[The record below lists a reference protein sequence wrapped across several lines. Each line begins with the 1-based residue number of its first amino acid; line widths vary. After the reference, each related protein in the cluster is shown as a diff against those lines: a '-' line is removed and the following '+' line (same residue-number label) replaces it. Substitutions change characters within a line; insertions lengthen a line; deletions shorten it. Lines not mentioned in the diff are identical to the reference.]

1 LLTLIIWIEEQTGRL
16 VKTEDKERDKEH
28 EREDRSRDR
37 DREREKERLKEGAS
51 QKPSV
56 TKDKYLSKP
65 ISELD
70 LSNCQR
76 CTPSY
81 RLLPKNVRY
90 YLQCRCFH
98 VVFNITFGLIL
109 FSVPNASGRQQD

>member
-1 LLTLIIWIEEQTGRL
+1 MIEEQPGRL
-16 VKTEDKERDKEH
+16 VKTEGKERDKEH
-28 EREDRSRDR
+28 EREDRNRDR
-37 DREREKERLKEGAS
+37 DREREKERERLKEGAS
-51 QKPSV
+51 QKPSI

-81 RLLPKNVRY
+81 RLLPKNVR
-90 YLQCRCFH
+90 
-98 VVFNITFGLIL
+98 
-109 FSVPNASGRQQD
+109 